1 MYESPIV
8 LMEKVDKISKDFGEK
23 LEDHVVEVI
32 RSYYVDVD
40 KEELLKALEYDR
52 DQYDKGFKDGFE
64 KAKKE
69 MESKPLNNCRVR
81 TDEEEEKV
89 RKWCRANCFPGSLC
103 PDTYCIEAWKG
114 ALREEVK

>member
-32 RSYYVDVD
+32 RSYYVNVD
-40 KEELLKALEYDR
+40 KEELVKALKYDR
-52 DQYDKGFKDGFE
+52 DQYDKGFKDGYE

-69 MESKPLNNCRVR
+69 M
-81 TDEEEEKV
+81 EEKV
-89 RKWCRANCFPGSLC
+89 RKWCRANCFPGALC

-114 ALREEVK
+114 ALRDLRDLREEGK